1 MEILQGRTLE
11 WVARPSSRGSSWPR
25 DWTHVSYGS
34 CFAGGFFTKEPPGK
48 PEADLDESN
57 LTTTDVSSWRVLCC
71 EGCPVQ
77 CRMVASLYPLHT
89 SGTTLHM
96 VTAKNVPRHCKMAP
110 GGKIS
115 PDSEVLDQRSHQ
127 RGSADCMR
135 SRGGL
140 AEERV
145 AWWTLKESLKCPGRR
160 LGSLEHF
167 RWREAQAEAQRAKK
181 HDGHCGWGSQEN
193 NSTREE
199 LSKLCLFV

>member
-1 MEILQGRTLE
+1 M
-11 WVARPSSRGSSWPR
+11 
-25 DWTHVSYGS
+25 
-34 CFAGGFFTKEPPGK
+34 
-48 PEADLDESN
+48 
-57 LTTTDVSSWRVLCC
+57 
-71 EGCPVQ
+71 Q

-96 VTAKNVPRHCKMAP
+96 VTAKNVPRHCKMVP

-135 SRGGL
+135 GRGGL

-167 RWREAQAEAQRAKK
+167 R
-181 HDGHCGWGSQEN
+181 
-193 NSTREE
+193 
-199 LSKLCLFV
+199 